1 MYKCKC
7 AQSQKCKIAG
17 HNQKGANLQ
26 KKLSKLEHAKS
37 QKCKITKLQI
47 CKTAQLLKFEKHK
60 ITKLLNHSN
69 LKLI

>member
-1 MYKCKC
+1 MFASEKWDNSKRTQSETCKFT
-7 AQSQKCKIAG
+7 
-17 HNQKGANLQ
+17 